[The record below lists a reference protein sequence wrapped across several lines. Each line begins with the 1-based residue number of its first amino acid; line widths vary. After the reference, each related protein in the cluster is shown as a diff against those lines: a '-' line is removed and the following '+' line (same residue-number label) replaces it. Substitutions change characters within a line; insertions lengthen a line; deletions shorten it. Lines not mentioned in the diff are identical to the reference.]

1 MLTKYDQLKY
11 VVCFALVSLG
21 SLLSQNS
28 KSFFDCPCPQIIAHQ
43 GSSLELPPNTIEA
56 FELAI
61 NQGADV
67 IELDIWQTKDEI
79 WTVIHDENLSKITG
93 IMYSI
98 IKSWF
103 RNKSGYV
110 SVIYWLSEVS
120 KSAQLG
126 RFLNLP

>member
-1 MLTKYDQLKY
+1 MLTKYDQIKY

-28 KSFFDCPCPQIIAHQ
+28 KSYFDCPCPQIIAHQ

-79 WTVIHDENLSKITG
+79 WTVIHDENLSRITG
-93 IMYSI
+93 I
-98 IKSWF
+98 
-103 RNKSGYV
+103 NKSIGDV
-110 SVIYWLSEVS
+110 SLSEIRNFDS
-120 KSAQLG
+120 L
-126 RFLNLP
+126 LNFELAIGG

>member
-28 KSFFDCPCPQIIAHQ
+28 KSYFDCPCPQIIAHQ

-79 WTVIHDENLSKITG
+79 WTVIHDENLSRID
-93 IMYSI
+93 SHH
-98 IKSWF
+98 
-103 RNKSGYV
+103 
-110 SVIYWLSEVS
+110 E
-120 KSAQLG
+120 
-126 RFLNLP
+126 